1 MTTTS
6 SNRVNALSARADQL
20 DSNRTAGAFRTKS
33 RLDDDP
39 AVERVLKGAVARAK
53 EGDREAVRFLYL
65 HYADNVY
72 GYVRSIVRDDYEA
85 EDVTQQVFAKLMVF
99 IGRYEQRSVPF
110 SAWILRMAH
119 NAAIDHMRK
128 CRAIPAAEVY
138 GADERMPEG
147 NEDRSRELRDALA
160 DLPDEQRDVI
170 VLRHVVGLSPTE
182 IAGHM
187 GKTEPSVHG
196 LHHRGRAA
204 LRSALAERG
213 CAPIVT
219 VKAAA

>member
-1 MTTTS
+1 MTAAATAGM
-6 SNRVNALSARADQL
+6 RVRADRL
-20 DSNRTAGAFRTKS
+20 DTERPTCAFRAKAAI
-33 RLDDDP
+33 DDSP
-39 AVERVLKGAVARAK
+39 QAGSVIARAVARAK

-85 EDVTQQVFAKLMVF
+85 EDVTQHVFAKLMVV
-99 IGRYEQRSVPF
+99 IGKYEQRAVPF
-110 SAWILRMAH
+110 SAWILRLAH

-128 CRAIPAAEVY
+128 CRAVPAAEVY
-138 GADERMPEG
+138 GSDERVPEG
-147 NEDRSRELRDALA
+147 NEDRSMELRHALA
-160 DLPDEQRDVI
+160 DLPEEQRDVI
-170 VLRHVVGLSPTE
+170 VLRHVVGMSPTE

-204 LRSALAERG
+204 LRTALAERG
-213 CAPIVT
+213 CAPT
-219 VKAAA
+219 VALRSAA